1 MPRKS
6 DNILDSLATLPWWA
20 SVITASFVYVVMVF
34 LLPAIA
40 GDNPFASSF
49 AQALSPLAPYGFLL
63 FLLPVPFSLFKARRK
78 RQQLDA
84 QQDINSIRDL
94 SWLRFEELVGEAY
107 RRQGYRIIENDS
119 AGPDGG
125 IDLVISRQG
134 KQCKQWRS
142 QKVGVK
148 VVREMF
154 GLVTAERAAGGIVI
168 TSGQFTRDA
177 SGFADGKSLEL
188 VDGEKLAALVGAV
201 QKEPKLTSQEIES
214 KPKIDLGAP
223 PCPTCGGKM
232 VLHVQPGRARKSASS
247 SGAAVDILNVGGQG
261 RITDKLSISWYLTPV
276 FHSGGASRHSVVRIC
291 IRLWRERRKSPLF
304 RYQGSSV

>member
-20 SVITASFVYVVMVF
+20 SVIAASFIYVVMAF
-34 LLPAIA
+34 LVPAIA
-40 GDNPFASSF
+40 GGNVLLGGIAEMSSR
-49 AQALSPLAPYGFLL
+49 LAPYGFLL
-63 FLLPVPFSLFKARRK
+63 FLLPVPFSLFNALRK

-94 SWLRFEELVGEAY
+94 SWRRFEELVGEAY
-107 RRQGYRIIENDS
+107 RRQGYRVIENDS

-134 KQCKQWRS
+134 KRYLVQCKQWRS

-188 VDGEKLAALVGAV
+188 VDGKKLAALVGAV
-201 QKEPKLTSQEIES
+201 QKEPKLTSQKVES
-214 KPKIDLGAP
+214 KTKIDLGVP

-232 VLHVQPGRARKSASS
+232 VLRTARKGKS
-247 SGAAVDILNVGGQG
+247 VG
-261 RITDKLSISWYLTPV
+261 
-276 FHSGGASRHSVVRIC
+276 
-291 IRLWRERRKSPLF
+291 
-304 RYQGSSV
+304 